1 MVINVSLSTQTRAHS
16 EYKLPSSQALMAP
29 TGAHLGTAILTGLG
43 AGTGANQ
50 VPTLGVAH
58 SHEYCHISI
67 VDAAVPCKDVVKVST
82 SSLFV
87 RSVLNTTHL
96 IQTSQIP
103 PLALTSGVERLRAC
117 NWGSKPSFNVQLF
130 IVGE

>member
-1 MVINVSLSTQTRAHS
+1 MICQLDRRASRHSNINEPRCW
-16 EYKLPSSQALMAP
+16 Y
-29 TGAHLGTAILTGLG
+29 
-43 AGTGANQ
+43 Q

-96 IQTSQIP
+96 IQTSQIT